1 VTPAFTDVAGIL
13 VAALGGAA
21 VGIERQRSG
30 HAVGPEARL
39 GGVRTFTMLG
49 GAAGLAGYAM
59 TSGFAGLGTVLAAA
73 ALALIVAAYV
83 AASRRDVDATTE
95 VAGLVVVAA
104 GAASGTGQLGLAA
117 GIIAITVL
125 LLAEKTRL
133 HGWVARLDEPTLL
146 AAARFGVMSVVVLPL
161 LPPGPYGPPPGVR
174 PRELWLLVL
183 LFSGLSFAGFLGRRI
198 AGRAAYPLAG
208 LLGGLV
214 SSTSVT
220 LAFAR
225 LSRLDPRQ
233 GDALAAGAVAA
244 STVLF
249 LRVSLALAILNRSLL
264 ADIGRTLSLP
274 FVIGVVAAAVISGRT
289 QAGAEDESHLM
300 NPLQLRAALEMA
312 ALFQIVLFG
321 VHFARQW
328 LGNVGVLWT
337 GFVLGLTDVD
347 ALTISMARSA
357 ATGTPSDIAARAIL
371 LGILANTLLKSA
383 IALVVGEGRFVPR
396 TVVPLV
402 VMSVA
407 LAAVVFL

>member
-1 VTPAFTDVAGIL
+1 LTPAYTDVAGIL
-13 VAALGGAA
+13 VAALGGAG

-39 GGVRTFTMLG
+39 GGVRTFTLLG
-49 GAAGLAGYAM
+49 GTAGLAGYAM
-59 TSGFAGLGTVLAAA
+59 KTGFEGLGTVLAAA
-73 ALALIVAAYV
+73 ALALIVAAYA
-83 AASRRDVDATTE
+83 AASRRDIDATTE

-104 GAASGTGQLGLAA
+104 GVVSGTGQLGLAA

-125 LLAEKTRL
+125 LLAEKSRL
-133 HGWVARLDEPTLL
+133 HAWVARLDEPTLL
-146 AAARFGVMSVVVLPL
+146 AATRFGVMSVVVLPL
-161 LPPGPYGPPPGVR
+161 LPPGPYGPPPGIR

-183 LFSGLSFAGFLGRRI
+183 LFSGLSFTGFLGRRI
-198 AGRAAYPLAG
+198 VGRAAYPLAG

-225 LSRLDPRQ
+225 LSRADPRQ

-249 LRVSLALAILNRSLL
+249 VRVAIAMAVLNRSLL
-264 ADIGRTLSLP
+264 AAIGRSLALP
-274 FVIGVVAAAVISGRT
+274 FVIGLIGVAVIARRAPVAA
-289 QAGAEDESHLM
+289 EDQSHLM

-312 ALFQIVLFG
+312 ALFQIVLYG

-328 LGNVGVLWT
+328 LGDAGVLWT

-347 ALTISMARSA
+347 ALTISMSRSA
-357 ATGTPSDIAARAIL
+357 ATGTSVEIAARAIV
-371 LGILANTLLKSA
+371 LGILANTLLKAA

-396 TVVPLV
+396 AALPLAAL
-402 VMSVA
+402 SVA
-407 LAAVVFL
+407 LAALAFL

>member
-289 QAGAEDESHLM
+289 QAAAEDESHLM